1 MKTRSRN
8 LLIIAVALAA
18 VVGLAGCEDAGLS
31 DGCDQCVDSLD
42 CPPDYKCDPSTG
54 CCEPHGPPD
63 AVVDFELIPIKGSGT
78 AETQVPSMDLA
89 SLINIS
95 DVELE
100 MDSAVRVWGKVYSP
114 EAMGG
119 IPGNLVIDRLPEIDN
134 RRLVWNISVNEN
146 GEFESDEVTPGEH
159 DVLFKPSNRES
170 FPQMEVAGLE
180 IAPDA
185 NGEMDLTLALAYEP
199 FPAEEDLLNQEKLR
213 LVRGQVLQSQSSPH
227 PVTGIE
233 VEGITDQ
240 GLRTSL
246 VEPDEEGYFYLRLP
260 MRRTVEPNGDL
271 IECQPQSLDIT
282 IRPMDDRRLP
292 TVEVQAVELEGPEL
306 GVFYMGDEPI
316 PYSLSGTVTDMGGN
330 PIPDCRLKFEAE
342 NIGNG
347 TFSDEV
353 RTDSAGMFST
363 NLPEGTY
370 KITAI
375 PPLLS
380 DIRMETVTYV
390 LFENRPDLIIMLE
403 NRFRLTGEVTDSLGA
418 KVADVIVRAKR
429 LSTVSGL
436 EDGVVRTYEGI
447 TEANGTFDLAVDS
460 GRYNVYFTP
469 PAATGLPRHL
479 PKRVYIADEDESLT
493 VNLPS
498 PAVVQGH
505 IFDQSGN
512 PQCDVTIDVYSS
524 TETNAYL
531 IGQTISD
538 SPDDGCDGSYTVI
551 IPDKLVPEE

>member
-1 MKTRSRN
+1 
-8 LLIIAVALAA
+8 
-18 VVGLAGCEDAGLS
+18 
-31 DGCDQCVDSLD
+31 
-42 CPPDYKCDPSTG
+42 
-54 CCEPHGPPD
+54 
-63 AVVDFELIPIKGSGT
+63 
-78 AETQVPSMDLA
+78 
-89 SLINIS
+89 
-95 DVELE
+95 
-100 MDSAVRVWGKVYSP
+100 
-114 EAMGG
+114 
-119 IPGNLVIDRLPEIDN
+119 
-134 RRLVWNISVNEN
+134 
-146 GEFESDEVTPGEH
+146 
-159 DVLFKPSNRES
+159 
-170 FPQMEVAGLE
+170 
-180 IAPDA
+180 
-185 NGEMDLTLALAYEP
+185 MDLTLALAYEP

-260 MRRTVEPNGDL
+260 MRRTVEPDGDL

>member
-1 MKTRSRN
+1 M
-8 LLIIAVALAA
+8 AA
-18 VVGLAGCEDAGLS
+18 
-31 DGCDQCVDSLD
+31 CDETVISEHPPCLDSLD
-42 CPPDYKCDPSTG
+42 CDPDQMCDLSKGYCIPIPNP
-54 CCEPHGPPD
+54 E

-78 AETQVPSMDLA
+78 AETQIPSKDLA

-100 MDSAVRVWGKVYSP
+100 MHSAVRVIGHTYSY

-119 IPGNLVIDRLPEIDN
+119 VPGNLVVERLPEIDN
-134 RRLVWNISVNEN
+134 RRLVWNIAVNTD
-146 GEFESDEVTPGEH
+146 GYFESDEVTPGEH
-159 DVLFKPSNRES
+159 DVLFKPSNRAD
-170 FPQMEVAGLE
+170 FPQMEIAGIE

-199 FPAEEDLLNQEKLR
+199 FDNQEKLR
-213 LVRGQVLQSQSSPH
+213 LVSGQVLQSQSSPH

-240 GLRTSL
+240 GLRTCK
-246 VEPDEEGYFYLRLP
+246 VIPDEEGYFYLRLP

-271 IECQPQSLDIT
+271 IECQPQSLDVT
-282 IRPMDDRRLP
+282 IRPLGGRRLP
-292 TVEVQAVELEGPEL
+292 TVVVESIELEGPEL
-306 GVFYMGDEPI
+306 GVFYMGDLPED
-316 PYSLSGTVTDMGGN
+316 YTLSGTVTDMGGN

-342 NIGNG
+342 NVGNG
-347 TFSDEV
+347 TFADEAE
-353 RTDSAGMFST
+353 TDSTGVFSVI
-363 NLPEGTY
+363 LPGGTY

-375 PPLLS
+375 PPVLS
-380 DIRMETVTYV
+380 GIRMQTSTHV
-390 LFENRPDLIIMLE
+390 LFENEPDLIIMLQ
-403 NRFRLTGEVTDSLGA
+403 NRFRLTGEVTDSTSA

-429 LSTVSGL
+429 LSTVGGL
-436 EDGVVRTYEGI
+436 DDGVVRTYEGI
-447 TEANGTFDLAVDS
+447 TESNGTFDLAVDS
-460 GRYNVYFTP
+460 GRYNVYFIP
-469 PAATGLPRHL
+469 PAASGLPRQL
-479 PKRVYIADEDESLT
+479 PKRVYIADENESLD
-493 VNLPS
+493 VILPS

-538 SPDDGCDGSYTVI
+538 SPEDGCDGSYTVI
-551 IPDKLVPEE
+551 IPAKLVPEDD

>member
-1 MKTRSRN
+1 MKTKIRN
-8 LLIIAVALAA
+8 VFIIVAALAT
-18 VVGLAGCEDAGLS
+18 VVGLAGCQAEGS
-31 DGCDQCVDSLD
+31 MSPCDECVDSLD
-42 CPPDYKCDPSTG
+42 CPPDHKCENG
-54 CCEPHGPPD
+54 CCMPHTQPD

-89 SLINIS
+89 SLLNVS

-100 MDSAVRVWGKVYSP
+100 LDTAVRVWGKVYSP

-119 IPGNLVIDRLPEIDN
+119 VPGNLMIDRLPEIDN
-134 RRLVWNISVNEN
+134 RRLIWNIAVNEN

-159 DVLFKPSNRES
+159 DVLFKPSNRS
-170 FPQMEVAGLE
+170 DFPQMEVAGIE
-180 IAPDA
+180 ISPDP

-199 FPAEEDLLNQEKLR
+199 FPTEDKLHEQEKLL

-227 PVTGIE
+227 PITGIE
-233 VEGITDQ
+233 VEGITEH

-246 VEPDEEGYFYLRLP
+246 AAPDDQGYFYLRLP

-282 IRPMDDRRLP
+282 IRPVGDRRLP

-306 GVFYMGDEPI
+306 GIFYLGDELTS
-316 PYSLSGTVTDMGGN
+316 YSVSGTVVDMGGN

-347 TFSDEV
+347 TFSDEI
-353 RTDSAGMFST
+353 RSDSSGMFST

-375 PPLLS
+375 PSLLS
-380 DIRMETVTYV
+380 DIRMETATLV
-390 LFENRPDLIIMLE
+390 LFQNESDVIIMLKT
-403 NRFRLTGEVTDSLGA
+403 RFRLTGEIKDNEGN
-418 KVADVIVRAKR
+418 KVADVVVRAKR
-429 LSTVSGL
+429 LGTVGGAD
-436 EDGVVRTYEGI
+436 DGVVRTYEGI
-447 TEANGTFDLAVDS
+447 TGGNGTFDLAVDS
-460 GRYNVYFTP
+460 GRYNVYFIP
-469 PAATGLPRHL
+469 PAASGLPRQL
-479 PKRVYIADEDESLT
+479 PKRVYIADENETLT
-493 VNLPS
+493 VSLPA
-498 PAVVQGH
+498 PAAVKGH
-505 IFDQSGN
+505 IFDQFGE

-551 IPDKLVPEE
+551 IPAALVPEE